1 MVGVKRI
8 AAVILCLL
16 LAGCQTPSGGGFS
29 IWRAETW
36 NGRDAAQEVERSQDR
51 QDEQRSILVGNAH
64 TSVVAADI
72 ALASD
77 PQPSRQSV
85 VARGFTGDAVRS
97 LDTARGNLTPE
108 AVRTVTETVENLTSD
123 DERRRAI
130 GERDRERM
138 QDEATRAAERLRREE
153 EKTADLTGKLGA
165 AYQANAELAD
175 KYRRLWFVIYAIG
188 GLWLLWQFLPL
199 LAIAFPPIAPFAN
212 GLAALGN
219 PAEAIA
225 KRQIAQA
232 KAAAEAAAALTN
244 ATLAKLVEHIEAK
257 KAAPDDEVVTIDLRD
272 VARKMDR
279 SEKAVVKSIRNSH

>member
-1 MVGVKRI
+1 M
-8 AAVILCLL
+8 
-16 LAGCQTPSGGGFS
+16 GCQTPRGGFS
-29 IWRAETW
+29 IWRTETW
-36 NGRDAAQEVERSQDR
+36 NGRDAAQEVERSQER
-51 QDEQRSILVGNAH
+51 QNEQRDILVGNAH

-108 AVRTVTETVENLTSD
+108 DVRQVTTTVENLTSD

-130 GERDRERM
+130 GERDREEM
-138 QDEATRAAERLRREE
+138 QDVATRATERLRREE
-153 EKTADLTGKLGA
+153 EKTADLTTKLGES
-165 AYQANAELAD
+165 YQANAELAD
-175 KYRRLWFVIYAIG
+175 KYRRLWFVIVSIG
-188 GLWLLWQFLPL
+188 VLWIVWQFLPL
-199 LAIAFPPIAPFAN
+199 LAIAFPPLAPFAN

-232 KAAAEAAAALTN
+232 KAAAEATAALTN
-244 ATLAKLVEHIEAK
+244 ATLAKLVTHIEAK
-257 KAAPDDEVVTIDLRD
+257 KAMPDDEVVTIDLRE
-272 VARKMDR
+272 VARRMD
-279 SEKAVVKSIRNSH
+279 STEKSVVKSIRNSH